1 MINFRTVLLALA
13 VCTGLHAQC
22 VAGGLAVVVPKNNP
36 TDGLSMAQLRKLVL
50 GDVHTWPDKS
60 NVTLISTDQDSP
72 IFKCLLTTVVRM
84 SLPEY
89 KKYLLS
95 AEFRGDEPLRA
106 KTVDS
111 APTAVKTAASLTGAI
126 SVVDVNSA
134 AAMVGTVKVLSING
148 KKPGE
153 PGYPLP

>member
-1 MINFRTVLLALA
+1 MNKLRVVLITLAA
-13 VCTGLHAQC
+13 CAGLHAQC
-22 VAGGLAVVVPKNNP
+22 VPGGLAVVVPKNNA

-60 NVTLISTDQDSP
+60 SVTLVATDQESP
-72 IFKCLLTTVVRM
+72 VFKCLLSTVVRM
-84 SLPEY
+84 SLAEY

-95 AEFRGDEPLRA
+95 AEFRGDEPLRS

-111 APTAVKTAASLTGAI
+111 SPTAVKTVASFTGGI
-126 SVVDVNSA
+126 SVVEANSLGPLA
-134 AAMVGTVKVLSING
+134 GTVKVLSING

-153 PGYPLP
+153 AGYPLP

>member
-1 MINFRTVLLALA
+1 MTNFRAVLITIAA
-13 VCTGLHAQC
+13 CAGLHAQC
-22 VAGGLAVVVPKNNP
+22 IPGGLSVVVPKNNP

-60 NVTLISTDQDSP
+60 NVTLIETDQESP
-72 IFKCLLTTVVRM
+72 IFRCMLTIVVRM

-89 KKYLLS
+89 RKYILS
-95 AEFRGDEPLRA
+95 AEFRGDDPLRA

-111 APTAVKTAASLTGAI
+111 SPTAVKSVAGYTGAI
-126 SVVDVNSA
+126 TIVDTNSLTA
-134 AAMVGTVKVLSING
+134 LAGSVKVLTING

-153 PGYPLP
+153 AGYPLP

>member
-1 MINFRTVLLALA
+1 MITFRAVLFTFVACA
-13 VCTGLHAQC
+13 GLHAQC
-22 VAGGLAVVVPKNNP
+22 APGGLAVVVPKNNP

-60 NVTLISTDQDSP
+60 NVTLVATDQETA

-89 KKYLLS
+89 RKYILS
-95 AEFRGDEPLRA
+95 AEFRGDEPLRS

-111 APTAVKTAASLTGAI
+111 SPTALKIVAGFTGAI
-126 SVVDVNSA
+126 SVVEASTLA
-134 AAMVGTVKVLSING
+134 TQPGTVKVLSING

-153 PGYPLP
+153 AGYPLP

>member
-1 MINFRTVLLALA
+1 MRNLRFIILAFVA
-13 VCTGLHAQC
+13 CVGLHAQC
-22 VAGGLAVVVPKNNP
+22 VPGGLTIVVPKNNP

-60 NVTLISTDQDSP
+60 NVTLISTDQEST
-72 IFKCLLTTVVRM
+72 IFKCLLSTVVRM

-95 AEFRGDEPLRA
+95 AEFRGDEALRS
-106 KTVDS
+106 KTVDTGV
-111 APTAVKTAASLTGAI
+111 TALKTVATFTGAI
-126 SVVDVNSA
+126 AVVDTGSVGA
-134 AAMVGTVKVLSING
+134 LAGTVKVLSING

>member
-1 MINFRTVLLALA
+1 MINFRTIILTLAA
-13 VCTGLHAQC
+13 CAGLHAQC
-22 VAGGLAVVVPKNNP
+22 VPGGLAVVVPKNNP

-60 NVTLISTDQDSP
+60 NVTLVATDQESA

-89 KKYLLS
+89 RKYIMS
-95 AEFRGDEPLRA
+95 AEFRGDDPLRS

-111 APTAVKTAASLTGAI
+111 SPTAVKVVAGFNGAI
-126 SVVDVNSA
+126 SVVEANSVA
-134 AAMVGTVKVLSING
+134 AAAGTVKVLSING